1 MPTRFD
7 HAVIAVR
14 DLDTALVRFQHLGFD
29 ASPGG
34 RHASGATH
42 NGLIRFGLD
51 YIELLAIADE
61 AIARAEGSGQTLL
74 DTLQEK
80 DAALVGYALATT
92 NIEEDA
98 KRFVG
103 FGTQAPQPRAM
114 QRTRPDGKV
123 LTWQVVSPSETS
135 WNQPWPFLI
144 QWDTPDEERLTIDV
158 PGEHTNGTIGWRR
171 VGVAVHNLPAAV
183 DVYQSQLGLEL
194 VKQDT
199 CAVRVARRATFSLGQ
214 ASIEVLSPD
223 GDGLVQQ
230 VLEQEHEGPFTIS
243 FTVGDLAAT
252 RTYLEA
258 QHIGFVHEAAD
269 AGRIVLDSS
278 ETFGLRITF
287 VTARPEIS

>member
-14 DLDTALVRFQHLGFD
+14 DLDTALARFQHLGFD
-29 ASPGG
+29 ARPGG

-51 YIELLAIADE
+51 YVELLAVADE
-61 AIARAEGSGQTLL
+61 AIARAEGRGQTLL
-74 DTLQEK
+74 DILEGRE
-80 DAALVGYALATT
+80 AALVGYALATT
-92 NIEEDA
+92 TIEEDA
-98 KRFVG
+98 TRFIG
-103 FGTQAPQPRAM
+103 FGTQAPRPHAM
-114 QRTRPDGKV
+114 QRKRPDGQT
-123 LTWQVVSPSETS
+123 LTWRVVSPSETS
-135 WNQPWPFLI
+135 WKRPWPFLI

-158 PGEHTNGTIGWRR
+158 PGEHANGAIGWRR
-171 VGVAVHNLPAAV
+171 IAVAVHDLPGAV
-183 DVYQSQLGLEL
+183 EVCQNQLGLEL

-214 ASIEVLSPD
+214 SIIEVLSPD

-230 VLEQEHEGPFTIS
+230 VLEKEHEGPFALS

-252 RTYLEA
+252 RAYLEA
-258 QHIGFVHEAAD
+258 QHIGFVSETAG
-269 AGRIVLDSS
+269 AGRIVLDPS

-287 VTARPEIS
+287 IA